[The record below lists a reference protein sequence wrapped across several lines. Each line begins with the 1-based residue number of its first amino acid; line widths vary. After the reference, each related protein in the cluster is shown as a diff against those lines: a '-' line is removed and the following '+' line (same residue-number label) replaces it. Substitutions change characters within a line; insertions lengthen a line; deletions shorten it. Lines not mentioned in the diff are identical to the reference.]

1 MSREKNRK
9 GLRQNG
15 RKFIYFEFTDCRE
28 NQHQVKQFAITK
40 SRATELILCTPQEPF
55 RTAH

>member
-15 RKFIYFEFTDCRE
+15 RKFTSNSLIAEKISIR
-28 NQHQVKQFAITK
+28 K
-40 SRATELILCTPQEPF
+40 SNLPLQKAAQLN
-55 RTAH
+55 